1 MRRKLLALLA
11 VALLSAAAC
20 GDSAENDDAESPP
33 RGGEDTAAQAVEVR
47 ATDFAFD
54 PDVIETEPGET
65 IDVTFVNA
73 GNVSHSFT
81 IEELDFDHEAPSGAE
96 VKAALDVP
104 DEDTTLEYICR
115 FHPSEMKGELVVGD
129 GGSGSGGG
137 GGGGG
142 GSESD
147 EFDY

>member
-1 MRRKLLALLA
+1 MRRRLSALLA

-20 GDSAENDDAESPP
+20 GDSAETDDPDPPP
-33 RGGEDTAAQAVEVR
+33 RGDEGAAVQAVEVR

-54 PDVIETEPGET
+54 PDVIEADPGAT
-65 IDVTFVNA
+65 VDLTFVNA

-81 IEELDFDHEAPSGAE
+81 IEDLDFDHEAPSGAQ
-96 VKAALDVP
+96 VKAAIDVP
-104 DEDTTLEYICR
+104 DEDTTLEFICR
-115 FHPSEMKGELVVGD
+115 FHPSEMKGELVVGE
-129 GGSGSGGG
+129 GGSGT